1 MDTFTV
7 FKKSLR
13 HAFVPGRHNDH
24 HPSSIGHMALTAYL
38 ILGMASCVVLKNI
51 GAQTGNVLGFA
62 TDISS
67 DRLFALTNEKRV
79 NNGLPELSY
88 NSQLAAAAAGKAQDM
103 FSKGYWAHFGPN
115 GESPWTFILGSG
127 YSYDTAGENLA
138 KNYTTSGEVVDAWM
152 DSPTHRENV
161 LKSSYRDVGFAVA
174 NGNLGGEDT
183 TLVVQMFGSK
193 SVLAPSAPT
202 EAPTPTQTAQRQ
214 VNGAESEMV
223 RVAAVVPKVTDAQK
237 PVIVP
242 ATLSPTPNGDLGAVV
257 VQAAYPQPKPF
268 SLDLYPAFKTIVAL
282 LVAFLV
288 SAFVIDLYHLSET
301 EHLAHRGKHIAHII
315 FLVAILLAMFF
326 LGRGSIL

>member
-1 MDTFTV
+1 
-7 FKKSLR
+7 
-13 HAFVPGRHNDH
+13 
-24 HPSSIGHMALTAYL
+24 MALTAYL
-38 ILGMASCVVLKNI
+38 ILGMASFVVLKNI
-51 GAQTGNVLGFA
+51 DSQTSNVLGFA

-79 NNGLPELSY
+79 NNGLPELAY

-103 FSKGYWAHFGPN
+103 FTKGYWAHFGPN

-193 SVLAPSAPT
+193 SLLAPSVPT
-202 EAPTPTQTAQRQ
+202 EAPAPTQSTQSE
-214 VNGAESEMV
+214 VNGAETKAV
-223 RVAAVVPKVTDAQK
+223 PVAAHAPTVSPDLKDTAK
-237 PVIVP
+237 PVAILP
-242 ATLSPTPNGDLGAVV
+242 TTSPTPNTNLSAIVL
-257 VQAAYPQPKPF
+257 QAKYPQPKPF

-301 EHLAHRGKHIAHII
+301 EHLVHRGKHIAHVI

>member
-13 HAFVPGRHNDH
+13 HAFIPGRHNDH
-24 HPSSIGHMALTAYL
+24 HPSSIGHLALTAYL
-38 ILGMASCVVLKNI
+38 ILGMASFVVLKNI
-51 GAQTGNVLGFA
+51 GTQTGNVLGFA
-62 TDISS
+62 TDISV
-67 DRLFALTNEKRV
+67 DRLFSVTNEKRV

-88 NSQLAAAAAGKAQDM
+88 NTQLASAAAGKAQDM
-103 FSKGYWAHFGPN
+103 FAKGYWAHFGPN

-138 KNYTTSGEVVDAWM
+138 KNYVTSGEVVDAWM
-152 DSPTHRENV
+152 DSPTHRENI
-161 LKSSYRDVGFAVA
+161 LKSSYRDVGFAVV

-193 SVLAPSAPT
+193 SVLAPTVPTEVPAPT
-202 EAPTPTQTAQRQ
+202 QSVRRE
-214 VNGAESEMV
+214 VNGAESEMA
-223 RVAAVVPKVTDAQK
+223 RVAAVVPTVTDTQK

-242 ATLSPTPNGDLGAVV
+242 ATIAPTPNADLSGVV
-257 VQAAYPQPKPF
+257 LQARYPQPKPL

-301 EHLAHRGKHIAHII
+301 EHLAHRGKHVAHII
-315 FLVAILLAMFF
+315 FLVAVLIAMFF

>member
-1 MDTFTV
+1 MDTFNV

-13 HAFVPGRHNDH
+13 HAFIPGRHNDH
-24 HPSSIGHMALTAYL
+24 HPSSLGHVALTAYL
-38 ILGMASCVVLKNI
+38 ILGMVSFVVLKNI

-79 NNGLPELSY
+79 NNGLPELAY

-103 FSKGYWAHFGPN
+103 LAKGYWAHFGPN

-138 KNYTTSGEVVDAWM
+138 KNFTTSGEVVDAWM
-152 DSPTHRENV
+152 DSPTHRENL
-161 LKSSYRDVGFAVA
+161 LKSSYRDVGYAVA

-183 TLVVQMFGSK
+183 TLVVQLFGSK
-193 SVLAPSAPT
+193 SVFAPAAPA
-202 EAPTPTQTAQRQ
+202 EVPSPTQTAQRQ
-214 VNGAESEMV
+214 VNSAESEMV
-223 RVAAVVPKVTDAQK
+223 RVAAIVPKATDTHK

-242 ATLSPTPNGDLGAVV
+242 PTLSPTPNGYLGAVV
-257 VQAAYPQPKPF
+257 IQAAYPQPKPF

-301 EHLAHRGKHIAHII
+301 EHLAHRGKHIAHVI
-315 FLVAILLAMFF
+315 FLVSILFAMFF